1 MNFDDFFSFHEKL
14 FFILFIEGVDLKW
27 RLETSIDNY
36 HLEYI
41 CKRLWKSTIIHLYEC
56 LSLWEDLL

>member
-41 CKRLWKSTIIHLYEC
+41 CKRLWKSSSYSFI
-56 LSLWEDLL
+56 